1 MFGILEIKAA
11 SRRPILRLVKR
22 RNKETLVPIIK
33 KHIKPQSLVVSDE
46 WRTYASLSQEGYRHV
61 RVNHSQNYVD
71 PQTGLHTQ
79 NIERA
84 WQTYKR
90 EVWPMR
96 ENRSEKTLKK
106 QLSL

>member
-1 MFGILEIKAA
+1 MPVFP
-11 SRRPILRLVKR
+11 RRA
-22 RNKETLVPIIK
+22 T
-33 KHIKPQSLVVSDE
+33 
-46 WRTYASLSQEGYRHV
+46 G

-90 EVWPMR
+90 EVWRMR
-96 ENRSEKTLKK
+96 GNRSEKTLKK
-106 QLSL
+106 QLSFIEWTYWLARTYKHGVLGRLIKDIGNGNHR

>member
-46 WRTYASLSQEGYRHV
+46 WRAYASLSQEGYRHV
-61 RVNHSQNYVD
+61 WVNHSQNYVD

-90 EVWPMR
+90 EVWRMR
-96 ENRSEKTLKK
+96 GNRSEKTLKK